1 MSLLADMFRAK
12 VASMD
17 YNMKNEATDEVGY
30 PTGFLN
36 FDFTNGFIAEELDPS
51 TAKVNQYFNLGITD
65 GTFVTFIGNTGTGK
79 TTFVCQIAANIA
91 RQFKTA
97 TIFEDSVEG
106 GLTFTRRLSLSL
118 FTAEEYKKR
127 YIIRNTGI
135 TAENFY
141 KRIKMIHDMKIQNKD
156 KFIYDTG
163 HKDMYG
169 NPIMKLEP
177 TIYILDSIAMIMP
190 EKYAEED
197 ELSGNS
203 AAAASAR
210 VITQIFRTIIPMLKA
225 ANIILIGIN
234 HILEDVSMNAMPKK
248 VSVPYLKQGER
259 MPKGRTV
266 TFLANNIIRIENVA
280 KLTADKEYKIEGS
293 VVEISILKSRTSGK
307 KGGTRVIYD
316 FDNGFDPW
324 LSLLRFMKDNN
335 LLYGAGVSL
344 SVDPEKKYKFSQGNF
359 RGKINND
366 PEFRKFFM
374 DTVLHYLK
382 QIPTKRDVVAED
394 SDVDELLNNQDIFK
408 LE

>member
-51 TAKVNQYFNLGITD
+51 TGKVNQYFNLGITD

-359 RGKINND
+359 REKINND

-394 SDVDELLNNQDIFK
+394 SDVDELLENQDIFK
-408 LE
+408 IE